1 MKAIYSRKIKKQNA
15 LVQCTLLFLLLKVS
29 KTITINQII
38 SQNKVSAKVS
48 VNYSGSKEDE

>member
-15 LVQCTLLFLLLKVS
+15 LAQCTLLFLLLKIS